1 MIIWIAS
8 YPKSGNTY
16 IRSFLSAYY
25 FSNDGKF
32 NFDLLNNIK
41 QFPNVEFFDQEFKN
55 VDQASEN
62 WIKSQKK
69 IKEKK
74 ETLFLKTHS
83 CLGAFKGKPFT
94 TPDYTLGGIY
104 VVRDPR
110 NVITSVKNHFSFD
123 EDEAY
128 NFMSN
133 INTSIK
139 KKNSSDYRTWVLLS
153 SWSNH
158 YKSWAKS
165 KNFRKL
171 LIKYEDFEENKT
183 RTFRDIIIFVNTL
196 LKNSEGVNNKKL
208 ERAIETTNFD
218 VLKKKE
224 EKEGFEESA
233 YSNESKRKMFFN
245 LGFNNR
251 WKELLKKEIKEKIEK
266 QFYTE
271 MNELDY
277 L

>member
-1 MIIWIAS
+1 
-8 YPKSGNTY
+8 
-16 IRSFLSAYY
+16 
-25 FSNDGKF
+25 
-32 NFDLLNNIK
+32 
-41 QFPNVEFFDQEFKN
+41 
-55 VDQASEN
+55 
-62 WIKSQKK
+62 
-69 IKEKK
+69 
-74 ETLFLKTHS
+74 
-83 CLGAFKGKPFT
+83 
-94 TPDYTLGGIY
+94 LGGIY

-153 SWSNH
+153 SWANH
-158 YKSWAKS
+158 YKSWVKS

-171 LIKYEDFEENKT
+171 LIKYEDFEENKA

-224 EKEGFEESA
+224 KKEGFEESA
-233 YSNESKRKMFFN
+233 YSNENKRKMFFN

-251 WKELLKKEIKEKIEK
+251 WKELLRKDIREKIEK